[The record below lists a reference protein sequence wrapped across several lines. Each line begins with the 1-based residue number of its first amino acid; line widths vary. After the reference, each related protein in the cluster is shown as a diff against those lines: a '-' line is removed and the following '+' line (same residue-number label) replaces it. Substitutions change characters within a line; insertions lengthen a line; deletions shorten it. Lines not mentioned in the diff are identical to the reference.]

1 MSSMHP
7 LCNYSILK
15 INPLS
20 WGASIMD
27 VTFSTEGE
35 TLNGHLLLISIS
47 IESSIANRLSIVL
60 FDRDRPMTKIKLS
73 IFVEARDRLR
83 RVLCEILLFWPECII
98 LIYSLFILN
107 TDQLQQKIADCM
119 FFSEMKGQGLVKL
132 WFSLWKILVKK
143 KRKCLVLSLAC
154 CVNLTVKGSFWIF
167 CQPYLRF
174 SCNLND
180 NL

>member
-1 MSSMHP
+1 MHP
-7 LCNYSILK
+7 SWMS
-15 INPLS
+15 PL
-20 WGASIMD
+20 AQK
-27 VTFSTEGE
+27 VR
-35 TLNGHLLLISIS
+35 HLLLILIS

-73 IFVEARDRLR
+73 IFVEARDLLR
-83 RVLCEILLFWPECII
+83 RVLCQILLFWPECII

-119 FFSEMKGQGLVKL
+119 FFIEMKGQELEKL
-132 WFSLWKILVKK
+132 WFSQKEKILVKK

-154 CVNLTVKGSFWIF
+154 CVNLTVEGSFWIF